1 MREDPVGPEEH
12 YRRLERMYASAP
24 INNYFAPAMRVSEG
38 KADVTIQVRPDFF
51 HAAHA
56 VHGVLYFKL
65 LDDAAFFAVNSLVHD
80 VFVLTVSFNIYLTRP
95 VSAGALKASGRVA
108 HRARRLYLA
117 ESELVNGE
125 GQEIARGSGV
135 FMRSM
140 ITLSPEL
147 GYV

>member
-1 MREDPVGPEEH
+1 
-12 YRRLERMYASAP
+12 MYASAP
-24 INNYFAPAMRVSEG
+24 VNKYFAPAMHVSEG
-38 KADVTIQVRPDFF
+38 KADVAIQVRPDFF

-65 LDDAAFFAVNSLVHD
+65 LDDAAFFAVNSVVRD

-95 VSAGALKASGRVA
+95 VSAGELKASGRVV
-108 HRARRLYLA
+108 HRSRRLFLA

-125 GQEIARGSGV
+125 GQEVARGSGV
-135 FMRSM
+135 FMPST
-140 ITLSPEL
+140 IALSPEL

>member
-1 MREDPVGPEEH
+1 
-12 YRRLERMYASAP
+12 MYASAP
-24 INNYFAPAMRVSEG
+24 VNNYFAPTMHVSEG
-38 KADVTIQVRPDFF
+38 KADVTIKVRPDFF

-65 LDDAAFFAVNSLVHD
+65 LDDAAFFAVNSLVRE

-95 VSAGALKASGRVA
+95 VSAGELKASGRVV
-108 HRARRLYLA
+108 HRSQRLFLA

-125 GQEIARGSGV
+125 GQEVARGSGV
-135 FMRSM
+135 FMRST
-140 ITLSPEL
+140 IALSPEL

>member
-1 MREDPVGPEEH
+1 MEPEDH

-24 INNYFAPAMRVSEG
+24 INNYFAPAMHVSEG
-38 KADVTIQVRPDFF
+38 KADVAIKVRPDFF

-95 VSAGALKASGRVA
+95 VSAGELKASGRVV
-108 HRARRLYLA
+108 HRSRRLYLA
-117 ESELVNGE
+117 EAELVNGE
-125 GQEIARGSGV
+125 GQEVARGSGV
-135 FMRSM
+135 FMRST
-140 ITLSPEL
+140 IALTPEL

>member
-1 MREDPVGPEEH
+1 MEPEEH

-24 INNYFAPAMRVSEG
+24 VNKYFAPIMHVSEG
-38 KADVTIQVRPDFF
+38 QADVAIQVRPDFF

-65 LDDAAFFAVNSLVHD
+65 LDDAAFFAVNSVVRD

-95 VSAGALKASGRVA
+95 VSAGELKASGRIV
-108 HRARRLYLA
+108 HRSQRLFLA

-125 GQEIARGSGV
+125 GREVARGSGV
-135 FMRSM
+135 FMRST
-140 ITLSPEL
+140 IALSPEL